1 MDIIAVVATD
11 GKEDGRVSVR
21 DLASAHGVSYGTIN
35 NILHDDL
42 GLVKK
47 SARQVLKLLSDEE
60 KN

>member
-1 MDIIAVVATD
+1 LDIIAGVATD

-47 SARQVLKLLSDEE
+47 SARRVLKLLSD
-60 KN
+60 